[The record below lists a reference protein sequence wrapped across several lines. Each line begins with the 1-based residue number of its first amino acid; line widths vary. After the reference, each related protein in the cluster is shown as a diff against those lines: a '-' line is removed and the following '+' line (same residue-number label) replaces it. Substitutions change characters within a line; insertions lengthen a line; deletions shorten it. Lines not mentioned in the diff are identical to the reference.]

1 MQVLVKDGTVL
12 IQQLTLTVFIH
23 IEVYTRDV

>member
-1 MQVLVKDGTVL
+1 MQALVQDGTDRTVL

-23 IEVYTRDV
+23 RGLY